1 MWSEAQLLPIS
12 TRPLVEMNRLD
23 CYKRWYINIYRKRR
37 SLSMQDQEQE
47 VKTYAQMLREGLD
60 EVFSSEPY
68 RRFLRFIITTQPILT
83 GMCC

>member
-1 MWSEAQLLPIS
+1 
-12 TRPLVEMNRLD
+12 
-23 CYKRWYINIYRKRR
+23 
-37 SLSMQDQEQE
+37 MQDQEQE

-68 RRFLRFIITTQPILT
+68 RRFLRFIITTKPILT